1 MGALLSFNLLIL
13 WGSKVHNTFQDAS
26 DLWEHNVWDLK
37 TVTSLCP
44 KARARS
50 TENIKPPQKIE
61 MGEIWGGGRGREGK
75 EGRTEGVRWLQRHY
89 EKSLDLALWGYTVL
103 TTLRK
108 VVMGDEGSKIK
119 CWKKMRGLN
128 PEKTEADVSL
138 KGFSKVL
145 GCLESSDT
153 FTEDVRAWLAQGT
166 SNSEEYPRTAGY
178 WSCRM
183 VLLPPGSVLV
193 LQEDQLAGCFSL
205 GEAEAV
211 VTTLPATRPGTTA
224 HFSATPF
231 PSPSSSGAT
240 YREIKF
246 SLGSNLG

>member
-1 MGALLSFNLLIL
+1 
-13 WGSKVHNTFQDAS
+13 
-26 DLWEHNVWDLK
+26 
-37 TVTSLCP
+37 
-44 KARARS
+44 
-50 TENIKPPQKIE
+50 
-61 MGEIWGGGRGREGK
+61 
-75 EGRTEGVRWLQRHY
+75 
-89 EKSLDLALWGYTVL
+89 
-103 TTLRK
+103 
-108 VVMGDEGSKIK
+108 
-119 CWKKMRGLN
+119 MRGLN